1 MALIEITVISD
12 PVCPWCYIGYRRLTK
27 AIRLYQK
34 TYPGG
39 SQDRIRISWKP
50 YFLDRDAPMESVPYI
65 ERMTQRLGA
74 DKVPAAKARLERL
87 GAQEGIYFKF
97 GGRFGNT
104 LRAHQLLLLSEFVS
118 RQGKIDGCGA
128 RDTATAVAEGIF
140 RAHFEDELDITDV
153 ETLVRVAVHASEG
166 YLDEAKVRSWLE
178 QGQGVEEID
187 DMATRARQ
195 EGVHGV
201 PCFQIGG
208 EENAEGAV
216 LTLSGALDVD
226 EFLQALIAHKA
237 GKGLDSADKVL
248 GGQEMTSC

>member
-27 AIRLYQK
+27 AIHLYQK

-50 YFLDRDAPMESVPYI
+50 YFLDRDAPMESITYI
-65 ERMTQRLGA
+65 ERMTQKLGA
-74 DKVPAAKARLERL
+74 DKVVAAQARLQRL
-87 GAQEGIYFKF
+87 GAQDGIHFNF
-97 GGRFGNT
+97 GGQFGNT
-104 LRAHQLLLLSEFVS
+104 LRAHQVMLLSELVS
-118 RQGKIDGCGA
+118 RQGGNDESDT
-128 RDTATAVAEGIF
+128 RDIATAVAEGIF

-153 ETLVRVAVHASEG
+153 ETLVRIAVQASEA
-166 YLDEAKVRSWLE
+166 YLDETRVRSWLE

-187 DMATRARQ
+187 EMAARARR

-208 EENAEGAV
+208 GGDAEGAV
-216 LTLSGALDVD
+216 LTLSGAQDID
-226 EFLQALIAHKA
+226 EFLRALIAHKT
-237 GKGLDSADKVL
+237 GKQLDSADEVA
-248 GGQEMTSC
+248 GGQAMTSC

>member
-1 MALIEITVISD
+1 MALIQITVISD

-87 GAQEGIYFKF
+87 GVQEGIHFRF
-97 GGRFGNT
+97 EGRFGNS
-104 LRAHQLLLLSEFVS
+104 LRAHQVMLLSELVS
-118 RQGKIDGCGA
+118 REEENYGRSD
-128 RDTATAVAEGIF
+128 RDIATAVAEAIF
-140 RAHFEDELDITDV
+140 RAHFEDELDITDI
-153 ETLVRVAVHASEG
+153 ETLVRVAVYASEG
-166 YLDEAKVRSWLE
+166 YLEEARVRTWLE
-178 QGQGVEEID
+178 QGQGVDEVD
-187 DMATRARQ
+187 DMAARARR

-201 PCFQIGG
+201 PYFRISGG
-208 EENAEGAV
+208 EDAEGGA
-216 LTLSGALDVD
+216 LTLSGAQDVD
-226 EFLQALIAHKA
+226 EFLKALIAHKT
-237 GKGLDSADKVL
+237 GKELESADQEA
-248 GGQEMTSC
+248 GQAMTSC